1 MFFLKHLLRGRKEEI
16 SSYEVTSLEHRQIS
30 EICEFLFILYNPLH
44 FYYTEKIICEE
55 ENTES
60 TLKRTFDIHWFR
72 IGRGLNPSPD
82 VSFIGYQEVWKSIR
96 LCHVKVS
103 EGPLIK
109 LTPSQITGLG
119 FL

>member
-1 MFFLKHLLRGRKEEI
+1 MRSVNF
-16 SSYEVTSLEHRQIS
+16 Y
-30 EICEFLFILYNPLH
+30 CLYNPLH
-44 FYYTEKIICEE
+44 FYNTEKIICEE

-72 IGRGLNPSPD
+72 IGRGLNLSPD

-96 LCHVKVS
+96 LSHVEVS